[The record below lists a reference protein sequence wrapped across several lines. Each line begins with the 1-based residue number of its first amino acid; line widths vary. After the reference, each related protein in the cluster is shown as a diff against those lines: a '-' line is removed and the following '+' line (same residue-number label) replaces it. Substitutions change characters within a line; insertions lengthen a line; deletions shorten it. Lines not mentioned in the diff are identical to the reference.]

1 MNTRGFRLE
10 TNFWSLRPTLCGLG
24 WLLGLGLLLGLQ
36 AACGTAF
43 DLPGTSPEDYCESN
57 LENTSCK
64 SLVEVYVNRLD
75 SVESVLPYEYDIF
88 DFCQDAAMKRP
99 SENIGQTLFGE
110 QIISSPYKLSFN
122 KTETCVS
129 VCVKTYNAINN
140 EQKKHLNFLRNGIR
154 LNYQHHWIIDS
165 MPVTWCRDTKD
176 GRKHCTR
183 GFPIGCFITRNGK
196 ANDDCINRPEFNKT
210 NTFYIFNHVDITII
224 YHREN
229 ETDLHIARLI
239 AAKIEPKSYKH
250 SDENNLTCNGPPME
264 ISGEYTD
271 NLNVIYTY
279 SVKFEENKDVKW
291 SSRWDYVL
299 ESMTNT
305 NIQWFSITNSF
316 VVVLFLSGLVAVV
329 IVQALHRDIT
339 RYNQKRSSD
348 TVRQDFG
355 WKLLSGDVFRPPEN
369 GLLLSVF
376 LGQGV
381 QILMMS
387 LITLFVA
394 CLGFLSP
401 ANRGALMTCAV
412 VLWVLLG
419 TPAGYVSAKMY
430 KTFKG
435 MKWKTHFFM
444 TALLCPGF
452 VFIDLFFMNMI
463 IWTEGSSATISF
475 GGFIAILV
483 LWLSISVPLTLLGEY
498 YGSQETFTCPV
509 HINPMP
515 RAIPQ
520 QKIFTKPLINIAV
533 GAIVPFGCIFT
544 QLFYILNSI
553 WTHEM
558 YYMFGFLFI
567 VFIILFITC
576 SEIAVLLCYFHLRAQ
591 DYHWWW
597 RSFLT
602 TSFTAVY
609 CFIYAIHYF
618 FTKLQITGIASV
630 VLYLG
635 YTVIMVLI
643 LFLFTG
649 TIGFFSCF
657 FFVTTIY
664 SAVQVD

>member
-1 MNTRGFRLE
+1 ME
-10 TNFWSLRPTLCGLG
+10 
-24 WLLGLGLLLGLQ
+24 
-36 AACGTAF
+36 
-43 DLPGTSPEDYCESN
+43 
-57 LENTSCK
+57 
-64 SLVEVYVNRLD
+64 VEVYVNRLD
-75 SVESVLPYEYDIF
+75 SVESVLPYEYDTF

-99 SENIGQTLFGE
+99 SENIGQALFGE

-129 VCVKTYNAINN
+129 VCVKTYNAINK

-183 GFPIGCFITRNGK
+183 GFPIGCFITRSGK

-210 NTFYIFNHVDITII
+210 NTFYIFNHVDITVI

-264 ISGEYTD
+264 IAGEYAD

-316 VVVLFLSGLVAVV
+316 VVVLFLSGMVAVV

-339 RYNQKRSSD
+339 RYNQKRSS
-348 TVRQDFG
+348 VSKNDFG

-401 ANRGALMTCAV
+401 ANRGGLMTCAV

-475 GGFIAILV
+475 SGFIAILV

-509 HINPMP
+509 HINPLR

-520 QKIFTKPLINIAV
+520 QKIFTKPLINIVV
-533 GAIVPFGCIFT
+533 GAILPFGCIFT

-553 WTHEM
+553 
-558 YYMFGFLFI
+558 
-567 VFIILFITC
+567 C
-576 SEIAVLLCYFHLRAQ
+576 SLL
-591 DYHWWW
+591 WP
-597 RSFLT
+597 
-602 TSFTAVY
+602 
-609 CFIYAIHYF
+609 
-618 FTKLQITGIASV
+618 G
-630 VLYLG
+630 
-635 YTVIMVLI
+635 
-643 LFLFTG
+643 
-649 TIGFFSCF
+649 
-657 FFVTTIY
+657 
-664 SAVQVD
+664 SAVEDGPSTWALHSMGDQEKYLAPAIGSVRCAGRSGHWRVNQRQRKTFLSVSLSHCPLCMSKKEKNEQPLVKPFCMT